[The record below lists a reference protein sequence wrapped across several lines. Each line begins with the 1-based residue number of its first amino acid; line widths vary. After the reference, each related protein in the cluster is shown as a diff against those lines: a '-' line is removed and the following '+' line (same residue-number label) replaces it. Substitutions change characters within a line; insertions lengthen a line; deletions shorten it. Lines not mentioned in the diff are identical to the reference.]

1 MTVMLL
7 AMGGVAL
14 SVTAVGIGLARWV
27 KGAQK

>member
-1 MTVMLL
+1 MAVMLL

-14 SVTAVGIGLARWV
+14 SVTAVGIGLVWWV